1 MSVVKY
7 KRGKSKFEVLV
18 KANEL
23 AAFTIR
29 ICSNEKNFPKR
40 YRWAITSKIVNEAID
55 ICRYIRKANKR
66 VLNREMLKEYK
77 KRRKYQNKA
86 LGRIDSMLALMDI
99 AYYTFHI
106 KDEKIDNWVDMV
118 VSLQTL
124 LEGWKKSDKNFMKQ
138 KG

>member
-1 MSVVKY
+1 MSVVKS

-55 ICRYIRKANKR
+55 ICRYIRKANSAFSTGKC
-66 VLNREMLKEYK
+66 LKSI
-77 KRRKYQNKA
+77 RSVVNI
-86 LGRIDSMLALMDI
+86 RIKLLA
-99 AYYTFHI
+99 A
-106 KDEKIDNWVDMV
+106 
-118 VSLQTL
+118 
-124 LEGWKKSDKNFMKQ
+124 
-138 KG
+138 

>member
-1 MSVVKY
+1 MSVVKS
-7 KRGKSKFEVLV
+7 KRGKSKFEVLI

-40 YRWAITSKIVNEAID
+40 YRWTITSKIVDEAID
-55 ICRYIRKANKR
+55 ICRFIRKANKR
-66 VLNREMLKEYK
+66 ALDRAKPVEYK
-77 KRRKYQNKA
+77 KRLKYQNKA
-86 LGRIDSMLALMDI
+86 LGNIDSMLALMDI
-99 AYYTFHI
+99 AYYTFNI
-106 KDEKIDNWVDMV
+106 KDEKIDNWVGMV

-124 LEGWKKSDKNFMKQ
+124 LESWKKSDKQYMKQ

>member
-1 MSVVKY
+1 MSVVKS
-7 KRGKSKFEVLV
+7 KRGKSKFEVLI

-40 YRWAITSKIVNEAID
+40 YRWTIASKIVDETID
-55 ICRYIRKANKR
+55 ICRFIRKANKR
-66 VLNREMLKEYK
+66 ALDRAKPTEYK
-77 KRRKYQNKA
+77 KRLKYQNKA
-86 LGRIDSMLALMDI
+86 LGNIDSMLALMDI
-99 AYYTFHI
+99 AYYTFNI
-106 KDEKIDNWVDMV
+106 KDEKIDNWVSMV

-124 LEGWKKSDKNFMKQ
+124 LESWKKSDKQYMKQ

>member
-1 MSVVKY
+1 MSVVKS

-86 LGRIDSMLALMDI
+86 LA
-99 AYYTFHI
+99 A
-106 KDEKIDNWVDMV
+106 
-118 VSLQTL
+118 
-124 LEGWKKSDKNFMKQ
+124 
-138 KG
+138 

>member
-1 MSVVKY
+1 MSVVKS
-7 KRGKSKFEVLV
+7 KRGKSKFEVLI

-40 YRWAITSKIVNEAID
+40 YRWTITSKIVDEAID
-55 ICRYIRKANKR
+55 ICRFIRKANKR
-66 VLNREMLKEYK
+66 ALERAKPAEYK
-77 KRRKYQNKA
+77 KRLKYQNKA
-86 LGRIDSMLALMDI
+86 LGNIDSMLALMDI
-99 AYYTFHI
+99 AYYTFNI
-106 KDEKIDNWVDMV
+106 KDEKIDNWVSMV

-124 LEGWKKSDKNFMKQ
+124 LESWKKSDKQYMKQ

>member
-1 MSVVKY
+1 MSVVKS
-7 KRGKSKFEVLV
+7 KRGKSRFEVLI

-40 YRWAITSKIVNEAID
+40 YRWTITSKIVDEAID
-55 ICRYIRKANKR
+55 ICRFIRKANKYA
-66 VLNREMLKEYK
+66 LDIEKPKDYK
-77 KRRKYQNKA
+77 KRLKYQKKA
-86 LGRIDSMLALMDI
+86 LGSTDSMLALMDI

-106 KDEKIDNWVDMV
+106 KDEKIDNWVGMV
-118 VSLQTL
+118 VSLQAL
-124 LEGWKKSDKNFMKQ
+124 LESWKKSDKNYMKQ

>member
-1 MSVVKY
+1 MSVVKS
-7 KRGKSKFEVLV
+7 KRGKSKFEVLI

-40 YRWAITSKIVNEAID
+40 YRWTITSKIVDEAID
-55 ICRYIRKANKR
+55 ICRFIRKANKR
-66 VLNREMLKEYK
+66 ALDRAKPAAYNKRLKYP
-77 KRRKYQNKA
+77 NKA
-86 LGRIDSMLALMDI
+86 LGNIDSMLALMDI
-99 AYYTFHI
+99 AYYTFNI
-106 KDEKIDNWVDMV
+106 KDEKIDNWVSMV

-124 LEGWKKSDKNFMKQ
+124 LERWKKSDKQYMKQ

>member
-1 MSVVKY
+1 MSVVKS
-7 KRGKSKFEVLV
+7 KRGKSRFEVLV

-40 YRWAITSKIVNEAID
+40 YRWTITSKIVDEAID
-55 ICRYIRKANKR
+55 ICRCVRKANKCA
-66 VLNREMLKEYK
+66 LDREKPKEYK
-77 KRRKYQNKA
+77 RRLKYQNKA
-86 LGRIDSMLALMDI
+86 LGGTDSMLALMDI
-99 AYYTFHI
+99 AYYTFNI
-106 KDEKIDNWVDMV
+106 KDAKIDNWVGMV

-124 LEGWKKSDKNFMKQ
+124 LEGWKKSDKKYIKQ

>member
-1 MSVVKY
+1 MSVVKS

-18 KANEL
+18 KANKL

-40 YRWAITSKIVNEAID
+40 YRWTITSKIVNEAID

-86 LGRIDSMLALMDI
+86 LGRIKLLAAQI
-99 AYYTFHI
+99 PC
-106 KDEKIDNWVDMV
+106 
-118 VSLQTL
+118 SP
-124 LEGWKKSDKNFMKQ
+124 
-138 KG
+138 